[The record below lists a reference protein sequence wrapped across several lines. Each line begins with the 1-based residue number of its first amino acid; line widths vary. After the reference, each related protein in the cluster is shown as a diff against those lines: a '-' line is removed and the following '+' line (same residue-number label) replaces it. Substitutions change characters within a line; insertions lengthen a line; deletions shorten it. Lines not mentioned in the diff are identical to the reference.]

1 MKNDLQ
7 TQKTTLYLARILSVL
22 YAVFISIFSF
32 DVFEEKYSF
41 WKMIL
46 ALFMHLIPTCLLL
59 IIFWIS
65 FKKEWIAGLLYLII
79 GISYIFL
86 AWGKFYWSVYF
97 MIAGPLITIGILF
110 FISNFLKNK
119 SK

>member
-1 MKNDLQ
+1 MKYNFQIHKL
-7 TQKTTLYLARILSVL
+7 TLYSARILSLL
-22 YAVFISIFSF
+22 YAAFISIFSF

-46 ALFMHLIPTCLLL
+46 ALLMHLIPTFVLL

-65 FKKEWIAGLLYLII
+65 FKKEWIAGLLYLLL
-79 GISYIFL
+79 GIMYIL
-86 AWGKFYWSVYF
+86 IAWGKFYWSAYV
-97 MIAGPLITIGILF
+97 MIAGPLITIGVLF
-110 FISNFLKNK
+110 YISNFLKNK